1 MSYARSRLW
10 LGISG
15 VGLIVLL
22 SLGCLALE
30 APQKFLPSDT
40 TWSIV
45 DCVALGVVFV
55 ALIVGMVPLDLLG
68 GYVLP
73 NRAGRNVVSAK
84 KFVASWFR
92 GVVVQAGFFFAASL
106 FLLLLGRWYG
116 ALGASVGVTI
126 LCVLLVAFQ
135 LRLGRMAGSLRTIKD
150 LGPADRE
157 RLLAATRITAAHG
170 WAARDLVLLS
180 NQDPGFT
187 GGVVGLP
194 GQEKI
199 VLPAGM
205 LNRLSSDELAATIA
219 RRLEATDDGSRTRGL
234 LVAFVWV
241 LLGFNLSAM
250 LPGAG
255 VASVAAL
262 ATTCLGFTLWTFL
275 GLLILPSL
283 SRQASFAIDSRVVD
297 RGVSA
302 QSLTR
307 SVSKFDQLQD
317 DEPARGPVI
326 ETLFHPVPSV
336 SRRQG
341 QTHTSTPIAWHAARM
356 TLFLSWACMGTLV
369 RAVHCNVGRPE
380 LWVMYPTD

>member
-30 APQKFLPSDT
+30 APQKLLPSDT

-106 FLLLLGRWYG
+106 FLLLLGRWYS

-135 LRLGRMAGSLRTIKD
+135 LRLGLIAGSLRTIKD
-150 LGPADRE
+150 LSTADRE
-157 RLLAATRITAAHG
+157 RLLAATRITCG
-170 WAARDLVLLS
+170 IW
-180 NQDPGFT
+180 
-187 GGVVGLP
+187 
-194 GQEKI
+194 
-199 VLPAGM
+199 
-205 LNRLSSDELAATIA
+205 
-219 RRLEATDDGSRTRGL
+219 
-234 LVAFVWV
+234 
-241 LLGFNLSAM
+241 LG
-250 LPGAG
+250 
-255 VASVAAL
+255 
-262 ATTCLGFTLWTFL
+262 
-275 GLLILPSL
+275 
-283 SRQASFAIDSRVVD
+283 
-297 RGVSA
+297 
-302 QSLTR
+302 
-307 SVSKFDQLQD
+307 
-317 DEPARGPVI
+317 
-326 ETLFHPVPSV
+326 
-336 SRRQG
+336 
-341 QTHTSTPIAWHAARM
+341 HT
-356 TLFLSWACMGTLV
+356 
-369 RAVHCNVGRPE
+369 
-380 LWVMYPTD
+380 